1 MAAKP
6 TKKTTDDVEAIIRA
20 FLDGAID
27 AVSASGKLVVSDGKL
42 VSYDQV
48 IAQRAADVKYIKLA
62 RADTLRNQYQRSHV
76 TKLQELA
83 DHRTVRFVPT
93 NFGG

>member
-1 MAAKP
+1 MASKP
-6 TKKTTDDVEAIIRA
+6 IKKTTDDIEAVLKA

-27 AVSASGKLVVSDGKL
+27 VVSASGKLSVNNGKL
-42 VSYDQV
+42 ISYDQV
-48 IAQRAADVKYIKLA
+48 IAQRAVDARYIKLA
-62 RADTLRNQYQRSHV
+62 RTDTLRNQYQRSHV

-93 NFGG
+93 AF